1 MRVERSRG
9 CVHGDADSGS
19 STERLSPKAHFA
31 APILGEVL
39 PARIHLLDQSN
50 LLLPAPAFDLL
61 LSPDGNF
68 HVLVAFVIHQAMAL
82 VFPGEALD
90 SVVFMLKNATREKT
104 GDTCVK
110 RASAAGENVDPKLVL
125 EPVAHP
131 AKGSTSSLERTPRIG
146 MAADAS
152 SGSLHSPSVASLPQ
166 SRSR

>member
-1 MRVERSRG
+1 MRN
-9 CVHGDADSGS
+9 DDDSGS

-31 APILGEVL
+31 APILSEVL
-39 PARIHLLDQSN
+39 PARIHLLYQSN

-82 VFPGEALD
+82 VFLGEALD
-90 SVVFMLKNATREKT
+90 RVVFMLMNATREKAC
-104 GDTCVK
+104 DDRVK
-110 RASAAGENVDPKLVL
+110 RAGAAGENVDPKLVL
-125 EPVAHP
+125 KSVAHP
-131 AKGSTSSLERTPRIG
+131 AEDSTTSLEKTPRIG
-146 MAADAS
+146 MAEDAS